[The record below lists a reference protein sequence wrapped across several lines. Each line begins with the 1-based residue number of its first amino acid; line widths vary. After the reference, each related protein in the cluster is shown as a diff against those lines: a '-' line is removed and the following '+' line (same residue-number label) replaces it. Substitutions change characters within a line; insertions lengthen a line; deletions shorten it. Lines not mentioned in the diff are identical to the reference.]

1 MNILE
6 SLESLNVS
14 ESCFNSI
21 LSLIEE
27 EISQKDIEGAR
38 KRKLAR
44 LETIGKSLDKKYH
57 KAQADFEKAEQAEA
71 NAQNMLAPRVDQ
83 VASYIHKGQEV
94 PKATSERY
102 NRKYIGLKQAQ
113 AAKREAEKKA
123 SDALDKSLENKK
135 VNLQVRGYKG

>member
-1 MNILE
+1 MGIFE

-44 LETIGKSLDKKYH
+44 LEVIGKSLDKKLH

-71 NAQNMLAPRVDQ
+71 NAQNIMAPRADQ
-83 VASYIHKGQEV
+83 VASYIFKGQEV
-94 PKATSERY
+94 PKVTGERY
-102 NRKYIGLKQAQ
+102 DRKYTDWKQART
-113 AAKREAEKKA
+113 AKEEAEKKVL
-123 SDALDKSLENKK
+123 DALDKSTENRKTD
-135 VNLQVRGYKG
+135 LQVRGYKD